1 MSKISNTQE
10 RIIISCYKKLL
21 KCIQPTN
28 LDNTELI
35 CSNIS
40 KIKDMKPFLPQ
51 NIYASFMQAID
62 RYIDPIINDNDKFL
76 SSLHTPDIGFIND
89 DGHFE
94 IKGERELALFFA
106 RLYQLSIN
114 VEKDIEAWA
123 CSELSPYFG

>member
-1 MSKISNTQE
+1 MNKLLVEKT
-10 RIIISCYKKLL
+10 IIIKLYLKLL
-21 KCIQPTN
+21 ECIKSEN
-28 LDNTELI
+28 LSDTELI
-35 CSNIS
+35 SNNICE
-40 KIKDMKPFLPQ
+40 IKAMKPFLPQ
-51 NIYASFMQAID
+51 NVYASFMQAID

-94 IKGERELALFFA
+94 IKGEQELKLFFA
-106 RLYQLSIN
+106 RLCQLSIN